1 MYNPYDNFVYQ
12 NMYRPQMIRGTRF
25 VDGLAGAQSCVT
37 PLGSKTLLMDNNSD
51 RFYIKETD
59 MNGVSTISQ
68 YAFTKI
74 EEKPAQA
81 SDYITREEFEKWKEQ
96 YESAIKQ
103 QPDSTLQQQSA
114 DFGSSASVPADNAN
128 NAAGGQVPSPA
139 VPQEQFRFDR

>member
-1 MYNPYDNFVYQ
+1 
-12 NMYRPQMIRGTRF
+12 MIQGTRF

-68 YAFTKI
+68 YAFSKI
-74 EEKPAQA
+74 EEKPVQTG
-81 SDYITREEFEKWKEQ
+81 DYITREEFEKWKER

-103 QPDSTLQQQSA
+103 QPNPTLQQQ
-114 DFGSSASVPADNAN
+114 PADSGPSAAIPENNAD
-128 NAAGGQVPSPA
+128 NAAGGASTGPT
-139 VPQEQFRFDR
+139 VPQEQFRFGR